1 MTSSMKMKAS
11 IDRADFFKKSPPLAG
26 FLVYYDKMRS
36 VLFLTFFLF
45 VFGTTVF
52 AQEKYIVRSI
62 DFVGNKFFS
71 KSDLGAIMLTKESPG
86 AFYRFLYRTIHVGN
100 PPVYFDPVVFK
111 GDVERLRQFYFD
123 NGFYSAKVDT
133 EIKTDERNEA
143 VDIKIHIDEGEYVK
157 IDSINYHGLA
167 KVSKNFLEK
176 LGEKPA
182 LKIGDR
188 YSAMSVDSETKRIT
202 ALLQDDGFPF
212 AKKDSSVVTLRKID
226 PGGVGA
232 SVNLYFSPGKRYRW
246 GNVSV
251 QMADQSLLNFDP
263 HIVLREILFKKGDIY
278 SQAKR
283 AQSELRLYA
292 LNMFESAKI
301 SIPSTPPY
309 SDSIPAT
316 ISLRMRPAHQL
327 APELIM
333 NDENNAFNFGGGL
346 TYLHRNFFGD
356 ARLLS
361 VTTNLQLQSFE
372 LVSFNSKVL
381 KDTITVGK
389 INFSTKLTQPYFF
402 SNTSSLE
409 WEISFLADKQRPYLQ
424 LVARNKVSVSHQFAT
439 YTMGYFSWDI
449 ERAQIDSL
457 QAIPL
462 PPGLERPQ
470 FNSILTFTLQRDK
483 TNDVFSPTAGF
494 FNLLSVEEGGVLP
507 NLIARVF
514 PNSHFPYAQYWKV
527 TIFGKWFLS
536 MNRSSTNV
544 LALKAKAGYAQEYGT
559 YEQNQT
565 GPIPLNYRFFAG
577 GSGSVRGWRTRELG
591 NVAQPEYGGNTI
603 LEVNAEDRFPIVG
616 AFGGVIFVDAGNLW
630 NTYKDISIPTI
641 ALATGFGIRYNTFFG
656 PLRVDF
662 GFRLFDP
669 SAAVAQKFLFQR
681 GLTYNLRQMVIHFGI
696 GQAF

>member
-1 MTSSMKMKAS
+1 MKAS
-11 IDRADFFKKSPPLAG
+11 IDRADIFKKSPPLAG
-26 FLVYYDKMRS
+26 FLVSFYKVRS
-36 VLFLTFFLF
+36 IFFFASLLLA
-45 VFGTTVF
+45 VETTVL
-52 AQEKYIVRSI
+52 AQEKFIVRSI
-62 DFVGNKFFS
+62 QFSGNKFFS
-71 KSDLGAIMLTKESPG
+71 SSELSAIMLTKESPA
-86 AFYRFLYRTIHVGN
+86 AFYRFLYRAIHVGN

-111 GDVERLRQFYFD
+111 GDVERLQQFYFD
-123 NGFYSAKVDT
+123 NGFYSAKLDTQIMTNQNDKTVD
-133 EIKTDERNEA
+133 
-143 VDIKIHIDEGEYVK
+143 VKIHISEGKWAK
-157 IDSINYHGLA
+157 IDSINYHGIEKA
-167 KVSKNFLEK
+167 SKNFFEK
-176 LGEKPA
+176 LRERPA

-188 YSAMSVDSETKRIT
+188 YSAMSVDSEAKRIT
-202 ALLQDDGFPF
+202 LLLQNDGFPF
-212 AKKDSSVVTLRKID
+212 AKKDSSVVTLQKID
-226 PGGVGA
+226 SGTVGA
-232 SVNLYFSPGKRYRW
+232 SVNLYFSSGRRYLW
-246 GNVSV
+246 GNVNV
-251 QMADQSLLNFDP
+251 QMADQSAINFNP
-263 HIVLREILFKKGDIY
+263 HIVLREILFKKGDVY
-278 SQAKR
+278 SQAMR
-283 AQSELRLYA
+283 VQSELRLYA

-301 SIPSTPPY
+301 SIPSAPPQ
-309 SDSIPAT
+309 SDSLPAT
-316 ISLRMRPAHQL
+316 IALRLRPTHQL

-361 VTTNLQLQSFE
+361 VATNLQLQSFE

-381 KDTITVGK
+381 KDTVTVGR

-402 SNTSSLE
+402 SNSSSLE

-494 FNLLSVEEGGVLP
+494 FNLLSIEEGGVLP
-507 NLIARVF
+507 NLVAKVF

-527 TIFGKWFLS
+527 TIFGKWFLG
-536 MNRSSTNV
+536 MNRNSTNV

-577 GSGSVRGWRTRELG
+577 GSGSLRGWRTRELG

-603 LEVNAEDRFPIVG
+603 LELNAEDRFPIVG
-616 AFGGVIFVDAGNLW
+616 SFGGVAFVDAGNLW

-641 ALATGFGIRYNTFFG
+641 ALAVGFGIRYNTFFG

-669 SAAVAQKFLFQR
+669 SAPDAQKFLFQKS
-681 GLTYNLRQMVIHFGI
+681 LTYNLRQMVIHFGI

>member
-11 IDRADFFKKSPPLAG
+11 IDQADFFKKSPPLAG
-26 FLVYYDKMRS
+26 FLVYYVSMRTVS
-36 VLFLTFFLF
+36 LLILMLF
-45 VFGTTVF
+45 VSGTTLF
-52 AQEKYIVRSI
+52 AQEKYIIRSI
-62 DFVGNKFFS
+62 DFAGNKFFS
-71 KSDLGAIMLTKESPG
+71 NSELRAIMLTRESPA
-86 AFYRFLYRTIHVGN
+86 AFYRFVYRTIHVGN

-133 EIKTDERNEA
+133 QLRVNPSDET
-143 VDIKIHIDEGEYVK
+143 VDIRINIREGHWAKV
-157 IDSINYHGLA
+157 DSICYHGLEEA
-167 KVSKNFLEK
+167 SKNFFEK
-176 LGEKPA
+176 LREKPA
-182 LKIGDR
+182 IKIGDR
-188 YSAMSVDSETKRIT
+188 YSAMAVDSETKRIT
-202 ALLQDDGFPF
+202 SLLQDDGFPF
-212 AKKDSSVVTLRKID
+212 AKKDSSVVTLKKID
-226 PGGVGA
+226 STEIGTLID
-232 SVNLYFSPGKRYRW
+232 LYFSTGKKYTW

-251 QMADQSLLNFDP
+251 QMADQSAMSFNP
-263 HIVLREILFKKGDIY
+263 RIVLREILFKKGDLY
-278 SQAKR
+278 SQTKR

-301 SIPSTPPY
+301 SIPTVPPY
-309 SDSIPAT
+309 GDSLPAT
-316 ISLRMRPAHQL
+316 IYLRLRPAHQL

-361 VTTNLQLQSFE
+361 VATNLQLQSFE

-381 KDTITVGK
+381 KDTVTVGR

-402 SNTSSLE
+402 SNSSSLE

-424 LVARNKVSVSHQFAT
+424 LVARNKISVSHQFAT
-439 YTMGYFSWDI
+439 YTTGYFSWDI

-483 TNDVFSPTAGF
+483 TNDVFSPTGGF
-494 FNLLSVEEGGVLP
+494 FNLISMEEGGVLP
-507 NLIARVF
+507 NLIAKLF

-536 MNRSSTNV
+536 MNRNFTNV

-559 YEQNQT
+559 YEQNQA

-577 GSGSVRGWRTRELG
+577 GSGSLRGWRTRELG

-603 LEVNAEDRFPIVG
+603 LEMNVEDRFPVVG
-616 AFGGVIFVDAGNLW
+616 AFGGVVFVDAGNLW

-641 ALATGFGIRYNTFFG
+641 ALAAGFGIRYNTFFG

-669 SAAVAQKFLFQR
+669 AAPAAQKFLFQR
-681 GLTYNLRQMVIHFGI
+681 DLTYNLRQMVIHFGI